1 MPARSMSTRLGWGIV
16 RADRDGA
23 GDTETD
29 TEGIASPS
37 VEGSGEGD
45 ARVESGRAAS
55 CGPRG
60 WGIPTCQTS
69 TEELDRL
76 NGRREGVDGR
86 DVTWRGAT
94 VSVLECEPEAV
105 AEVDGKA
112 MLLRRLACSPPPP
125 LSSSLAD
132 VSSDTSDSRSTTA
145 SLDPPL
151 AWIARRTF
159 AGDDSSSTS
168 RGERLI
174 RCLSRSDGARDEF
187 EVALSSE
194 MTMLEL
200 GSTAE
205 D

>member
-1 MPARSMSTRLGWGIV
+1 MRTRLGWGIV

-23 GDTETD
+23 GDTDTD
-29 TEGIASPS
+29 TEGIASSS

-45 ARVESGRAAS
+45 ARVESGRTAS

-69 TEELDRL
+69 TDELDRL
-76 NGRREGVDGR
+76 NGRREGVDDR
-86 DVTWRGAT
+86 EVTWRGVT
-94 VSVLECEPEAV
+94 VSALEDEAE
-105 AEVDGKA
+105 AKAAGDGKA
-112 MLLRRLACSPPPP
+112 ILLRRLVCSPS
-125 LSSSLAD
+125 LSSSLAEL
-132 VSSDTSDSRSTTA
+132 SSDTSDSISTTA

-151 AWIARRTF
+151 AWIARRIF

-174 RCLSRSDGARDEF
+174 RCLRRSDGARDEF
-187 EVALSSE
+187 EGALSSE